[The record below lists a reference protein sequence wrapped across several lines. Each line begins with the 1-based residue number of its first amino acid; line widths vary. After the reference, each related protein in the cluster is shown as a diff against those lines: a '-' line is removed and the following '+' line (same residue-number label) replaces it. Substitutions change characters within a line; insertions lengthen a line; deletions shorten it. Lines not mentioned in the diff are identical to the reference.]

1 MTEKRLKITLDTNT
15 FLLEHVDFLTIG
27 QADVKTTTDTARE
40 VGSKWKPE
48 LSVLQLRHDAVLGS
62 QADADLIEKALAVIT
77 RGAFPKRGDR
87 GNLTLSQKCQLHDA
101 MIFCTHVREGRD
113 MFVTDN
119 KTAFGSEGSE
129 QRQRIEAVAPTT
141 RIMTLGEFERFCKGP
156 KS

>member
-40 VGSKWKPE
+40 LGSKWKPE

-62 QADADLIEKALAVIT
+62 QADADLIEKTLAVIT
-77 RGAFPKRGDR
+77 NGSFPKRGDR
-87 GNLTLSQKCQLHDA
+87 GDLTPSQKSQMHNA
-101 MIFCTHVREGRD
+101 MIFCTHVREERD
-113 MFVTDN
+113 IFVTDN
-119 KTAFGSEGSE
+119 TTAFGSEGSE
-129 QRQRIEAVAPTT
+129 QRQRIEALAPST
-141 RIMTLGEFERFCKGP
+141 RVMTLDEFERFCHRP